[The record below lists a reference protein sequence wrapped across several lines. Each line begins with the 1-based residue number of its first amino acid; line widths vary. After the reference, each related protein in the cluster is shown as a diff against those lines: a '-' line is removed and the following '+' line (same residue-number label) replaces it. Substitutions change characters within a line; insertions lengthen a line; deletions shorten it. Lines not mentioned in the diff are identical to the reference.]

1 MKKLF
6 LVPHIK
12 NNFNADPSQTDTV
25 NNINKLKKLIPNLKY
40 SPLKDEIDS
49 WVGQRAASFD
59 KKPFVGRVLRT
70 RDSLISPIKYSTEDL
85 DWYEG
90 LFINACY
97 GSRGFS
103 FAPLASLSLAKFITG
118 NLNYDDKFI
127 LNYLNPERQYFKK
140 QGIKKKG
147 VKFN

>member
-1 MKKLF
+1 M
-6 LVPHIK
+6 P
-12 NNFNADPSQTDTV
+12 D
-25 NNINKLKKLIPNLKY
+25 LKY
-40 SPLKDEIDS
+40 SIVDDRIEN

-59 KKPFVGRVLRT
+59 KKPYVGRVLKT
-70 RDSLISPIKYSTEDL
+70 RDGLISPIKYSVEDL

-90 LFINACY
+90 LFINTCY

-118 NLNYDDKFI
+118 NLNNEDKFI

-147 VKFN
+147 VSFNL